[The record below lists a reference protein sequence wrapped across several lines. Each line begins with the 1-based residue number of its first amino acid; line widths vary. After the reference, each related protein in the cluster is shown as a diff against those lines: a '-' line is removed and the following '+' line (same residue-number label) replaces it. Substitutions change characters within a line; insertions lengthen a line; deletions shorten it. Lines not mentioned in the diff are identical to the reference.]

1 MIAVLPYVIHP
12 KTAVLGRAGGG
23 EGGRTKEEGRGKEDE
38 GKEDEERETRERE
51 DEKKGG
57 KPHHKVRLPYL

>member
-1 MIAVLPYVIHP
+1 MESPGTVA
-12 KTAVLGRAGGG
+12 RGG
-23 EGGRTKEEGRGKEDE
+23 GGRTKEEGRGKEDE

>member
-1 MIAVLPYVIHP
+1 MESPGTVA
-12 KTAVLGRAGGG
+12 RGGG
-23 EGGRTKEEGRGKEDE
+23 GGRTKEEGRGKEDE

>member
-1 MIAVLPYVIHP
+1 MESPGTV
-12 KTAVLGRAGGG
+12 TRGG
-23 EGGRTKEEGRGKEDE
+23 GGRTKEEERGKEDE
-38 GKEDEERETRERE
+38 GKEDEERETREME